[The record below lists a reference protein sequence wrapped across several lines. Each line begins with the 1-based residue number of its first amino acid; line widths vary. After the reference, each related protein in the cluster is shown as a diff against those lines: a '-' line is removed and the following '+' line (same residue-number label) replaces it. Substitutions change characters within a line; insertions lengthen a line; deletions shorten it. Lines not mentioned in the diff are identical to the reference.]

1 MLVDDG
7 LQVGIQLVAVSQ
19 QVVQIGLT
27 QDVPQGSLTDLHGGI
42 DIIDDVGDCAL
53 RIDDIEVEDG
63 GHANGDVI
71 PRNNLLRWHLHGDDT
86 QIYFDNA
93 SDEWWYKHW
102 SWPLRTL

>member
-7 LQVGIQLVAVSQ
+7 LQVGVQLVAVSQ
-19 QVVQIGLT
+19 QIVQIGLT
-27 QDVPQGSLTDLHGGI
+27 QDVTQGGLTNLHSGI
-42 DIIDDVGDCAL
+42 DIIDDIGDGAL

-71 PRNNLLRWHLHGDDT
+71 ACNNLLRWHLHGDDT

-93 SDEWWYKHW
+93 SDERWYK
-102 SWPLRTL
+102 